1 MRFRHV
7 LFGLFA
13 LVFAGQLL
21 AVARFALTILFGL
34 ASAASVE
41 ALVVDGLK
49 LAIDAGL
56 IWAALLGLRAL
67 ARRVPKRGR

>member
-7 LFGLFA
+7 LFGLFM

-21 AVARFALTILFGL
+21 AVARFALMILFGL

-49 LAIDAGL
+49 LVIDAGL

-67 ARRVPKRGR
+67 VRRVPKRGN